1 MTVMVSDD
9 GGLTFPRERAL
20 VVDAS
25 PSMYS
30 NLADGG
36 GGNVLLFY
44 ERAGH
49 ANTTRTSA
57 RPVNVDDRGK
67 RTPNAADASPRNT
80 RAVSRTGTERSQIS
94 AAASVTAP
102 SSAPP
107 KALSGVAE
115 ASCSRTLQGNEPPP
129 QRASSTMGRGRPR
142 GRFEASGGE
151 LP

>member
-80 RAVSRTGTERSQIS
+80 RAVSHTGTERSQIS
-94 AAASVTAP
+94 AAASVTASLCQQP
-102 SSAPP
+102 GWSTTFVDEFDG
-107 KALSGVAE
+107 ALNTTNWHVVE
-115 ASCSRTLQGNEPPP
+115 ISRGAKT
-129 QRASSTMGRGRPR
+129 
-142 GRFEASGGE
+142 
-151 LP
+151 